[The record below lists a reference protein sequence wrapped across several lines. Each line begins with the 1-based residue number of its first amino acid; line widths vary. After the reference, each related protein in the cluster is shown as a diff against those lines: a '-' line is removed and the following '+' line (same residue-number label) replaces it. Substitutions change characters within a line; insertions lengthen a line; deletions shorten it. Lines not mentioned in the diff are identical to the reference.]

1 MIKTIPSVFI
11 SSAEKNKDRPAFN
24 YFNGSWKTM
33 TYGEFLSLVESISF
47 FLTKCGMN
55 KGDRVAIVSE
65 NRPEWCASYIAIL
78 MCGGIA
84 VPIDVQLN
92 EREIKNLLMDSETKI
107 VFYSFK
113 TGSAVLK
120 AVEGN
125 NIKGINLDSL
135 ETKHDIVPAIKSLS
149 FLTLPDDIASIIYTS
164 GTTGKPKGVMLTHQN
179 FCSDA
184 DAVINSGLVTQND
197 NLLSI
202 LPLHHTYPFMCTFLV
217 PVFMGAAVTFAPG
230 LKAAELISAV
240 KDNGVTIVIGV
251 PRLFEM
257 IRNGIVSKIK
267 EMKLVSNLLLALVRL
282 CGKVRQNLGV
292 NIGKTVFKSIHKNF
306 QKVRFFAC
314 GGARLEPSVMEEL
327 EALGFTVLEGYGLT
341 ETSPIITFNP
351 LNKRKPGSVGKP
363 LPGVEIKTVDDAEI
377 AVSGPMV
384 MKGYYKNPD
393 ATEETIKQGWLLTG
407 DIGNIDE
414 EGYLFITGRKKEVI
428 VLSSGK
434 NIYPEDVEK
443 AYLTIPLIKEM
454 GIVGDEK
461 NGVVDSI
468 HAVIVPDLE
477 YAKQK
482 LIGNVQET
490 FKWRIN
496 EVSMKLP
503 EYMRIRGYTLYTE
516 PLPRTPLG
524 KLRRFMLKEIKEAAE
539 VSRSYEKTE
548 DRSLMEDEIGS
559 KVVESIRVIIGEEIP
574 VQSSDN
580 LELDIGFDSL
590 KRIEFI
596 SALENTFSIKLPETF
611 ISEIQT
617 VGDVVSKL
625 KEFAEGKDLRD
636 RGLVS
641 WKDILEKEPAFEDA
655 KKAGSSH
662 GFLEIPLIYI
672 LFMLQK
678 FLFKLIFCLKAEGV
692 ENIPEKGSFVIA
704 ANHASYLD
712 GFVIASAIS
721 FKTFQNLYFLGLKKF
736 FTGRIKSMFARLSH
750 VIPIDSET
758 YLSRALQ
765 MSSYV
770 LKNKRALCIFPEG
783 GRSFGK
789 EVLPFKKGIGVL
801 SLELNIRVVPA
812 FIQGTFEAL
821 PREASFIKLARIRV
835 IFGKPIC
842 PPDIE
847 INKKPEGIDEYQF
860 FADELRQ
867 RIIALSKNR

>member
-1 MIKTIPSVFI
+1 M
-11 SSAEKNKDRPAFN
+11 AFN
-24 YFNGSWKTM
+24 YFDGLWKTM
-33 TYGEFLSLVESISF
+33 TYGEFLSLVERITF
-47 FLTKCGMN
+47 FLTKCGLN
-55 KGDRVAIVSE
+55 KGDRVAIISE
-65 NRPEWCASYIAIL
+65 NRPGWCASYIAIL
-78 MCGGIA
+78 MCGGIT

-92 EREIKNLLMDSETKI
+92 EEEIKNLLTDSETKI

-113 TGSAVLK
+113 TEPAVLK
-120 AVEGN
+120 SVEGS

-135 ETKHDIVPAIKSLS
+135 DTGHETVPSIQTIS
-149 FLTLPDDIASIIYTS
+149 FSALPDDIASIIYTS

-184 DAVINSGLVTQND
+184 DAVINSGLVTHDD

-230 LKAAELISAV
+230 LKAAELISAI

-257 IRNGIVSKIK
+257 IRNGIISKMK
-267 EMKLVSNLLLALVRL
+267 EMKSVSGLLLALVRL
-282 CGKVRQNLGV
+282 SGKMRRNLGV
-292 NIGKTVFKSIHKNF
+292 NIGKIVFKSIHKNF
-306 QKVRFFAC
+306 GRVRFFAC
-314 GGARLEPSVMEEL
+314 GGARLEPSVMAEL

-351 LNKRKPGSVGKP
+351 LKKRKPGSAGKP
-363 LPGVEIKTVDDAEI
+363 LPGVEIKIIDDGEI
-377 AVSGPMV
+377 AVKGPMV

-393 ATEETIKQGWLLTG
+393 ATHETIKQEWLLTG
-407 DIGNIDE
+407 DTGNIDE

-434 NIYPEDVEK
+434 NIYPEEVEK
-443 AYLTIPLIKEM
+443 AYLSISLIKEM
-454 GIVGDEK
+454 GIVASEK
-461 NGVVDSI
+461 NGIIDSI

-477 YAKQK
+477 YAKQN
-482 LIGNVQET
+482 LIGNVHET
-490 FKWRIN
+490 LKWRIN

-503 EYMRIRGYTLYTE
+503 EYMRIRGYKLYPE

-524 KLRRFMLKEIKEAAE
+524 KLRRFMLKELMMAAE
-539 VSRSYEKTE
+539 VSRGYEKTE

-559 KVVESIRVIIGEEIP
+559 KVVESIRVVLGEEIP

-596 SALENTFSIKLPETF
+596 SALENTFSIELPETF

-617 VGDVVSKL
+617 VGDVVSRL
-625 KEFAEGKDLRD
+625 KELAEGKDLRYK
-636 RGLVS
+636 GLIS
-641 WKDILEKEPAFEDA
+641 WKDILEKEPPFEDT
-655 KKAGSSH
+655 KKIGFSH
-662 GFLEIPLIYI
+662 GFIEMQVIYI

-678 FLFKLIFCLKAEGV
+678 FLFKFIFRLKAEGI

-721 FKTFQNLYFLGLKKF
+721 FKTFKNLYFLGLKKF
-736 FTGRIKSMFARLSH
+736 FTGRIRSLFARLSH

-770 LKNKRALCIFPEG
+770 LKKERALCIFPEG
-783 GRSFGK
+783 GRSFSRGIM
-789 EVLPFKKGIGVL
+789 PFKKGIGVL
-801 SLELNIRVVPA
+801 SLEMNFSVVPTL
-812 FIQGTFEAL
+812 IQGTFEAL
-821 PREASFIKLARIRV
+821 PREAKFIKPVRIKV
-835 IFGKPIC
+835 IFGKPVK
-842 PPDIE
+842 PSDIE
-847 INKKPEGIDEYQF
+847 IDKEDKKTDAYQF

-867 RIIALSKNR
+867 RIIALSENR